1 MSTNLNRVFIYL
13 YRHAWN
19 LLQEQLHRINE
30 DIATKENSLTLEK
43 RALATRKRFN
53 TAQKPETETDKNLIV
68 TGVDKTG
75 LSRVLG
81 LNYA

>member
-1 MSTNLNRVFIYL
+1 LNQKLDFIP

-19 LLQEQLHRINE
+19 VLQEQLRRIDE

-43 RALATRKRFN
+43 RALASRKRLN
-53 TAQKPETETDKNLIV
+53 NLNQPETETDKNLII

-75 LSRVLG
+75 LSKVLG
-81 LNYA
+81 LQYA

>member
-1 MSTNLNRVFIYL
+1 MNQKLDFIP

-19 LLQEQLHRINE
+19 VLQEQLRRIDE

-43 RALATRKRFN
+43 RALASRKRLN
-53 TAQKPETETDKNLIV
+53 NLNQPETETDKNLII

-75 LSRVLG
+75 LSKVLG
-81 LNYA
+81 LQYA